1 VILAKIL
8 FMSMQQVPLKRKLF
22 LLNLPMLA
30 LLMSTMLLNN
40 LLHPLH
46 QLVAVPFLKAKEVKK
61 APICEANLRR
71 SDRLHNQHKG
81 FKSPVCKDKNCIGCT
96 PNPPILSP
104 SVVRD
109 LGTTFCSIDPA
120 KLTDANL
127 NVKSQKGVID
137 KPKSKKLK
145 LGKGLDVGPAR
156 KDKVSSKSTKKP
168 HKDAKDAS
176 DP

>member
-1 VILAKIL
+1 
-8 FMSMQQVPLKRKLF
+8 
-22 LLNLPMLA
+22 
-30 LLMSTMLLNN
+30 
-40 LLHPLH
+40 
-46 QLVAVPFLKAKEVKK
+46 
-61 APICEANLRR
+61 
-71 SDRLHNQHKG
+71 
-81 FKSPVCKDKNCIGCT
+81 
-96 PNPPILSP
+96 
-104 SVVRD
+104 